1 MKAPTDLEWMMFHDG
16 ELEEPRRSELA
27 SLVEVETAPSEKL
40 RGLEVLGV
48 LLRAEPTPQV
58 DLTDVIMGRI
68 AGIESSP
75 KKLARVREEAVA
87 TSQPAINTPDAPV
100 ANDNGKLL
108 FGLTGLAA
116 AAAVGLFVWGGSE
129 PGPSLPKELV
139 AQVQEAPPPVATVA
153 ATGQALIIPREVEPV
168 REESG
173 LPAVEVA
180 SVDFGSRS
188 GAVIY
193 MDEPKGA
200 TTTVVWLTD
209 E

>member
-16 ELEEPRRSELA
+16 ELDEPRRSELA
-27 SLVEVETAPSEKL
+27 SLLEVEATPSKKL

-48 LLRAEPTPQV
+48 LVRSEPATEV
-58 DLTDVIMGRI
+58 NLTDVIMGRI
-68 AGIESSP
+68 ATAESSAKP
-75 KKLARVREEAVA
+75 RVVPE
-87 TSQPAINTPDAPV
+87 QPVVTKSDAPV

-116 AAAVGLFVWGGSE
+116 AAAVALFVWGGSE
-129 PGPSLPKELV
+129 PGPSLPAEPV
-139 AQVQEAPPPVATVA
+139 AQVQEAPPVVATA
-153 ATGQALIIPREVEPV
+153 AAADRAPIIPREDAPAL
-168 REESG
+168 EESG

-180 SVDFGSRS
+180 SVDFGSRV

-209 E
+209 D